1 VNLPLD
7 AFRGGVGGGEDGF
20 DPHAVPL
27 RDAATVMLVR
37 DGRSGLEVF
46 MVRRTLSAAFAGG
59 MYVFPGGAVDAADA
73 GAEVEPLCDGV
84 TDAAASGQLELPRGG
99 LAFWVAA
106 IRECFEE
113 AGVLLARSDGTGGM
127 PGDMVRFDDEEALR
141 RFEDHRRSVNAGT
154 IGLVELCRREHLR
167 LATDEIRYVSHW
179 VTPVGERRR
188 FDTRFF
194 LARAPRA
201 QEPLHDDS
209 ETIES
214 FWVSP
219 SAALGRFRAGELGMY
234 PPTVSNLEFLLD
246 HAGADDAL
254 DAAARIGIPPRIQP
268 RLRFGEDGR
277 IVGVVM
283 PWDPGFDELPF

>member
-1 VNLPLD
+1 MNVPLD
-7 AFRGGVGGGEDGF
+7 AFRGGAGGGADGF

-37 DGRSGLEVF
+37 DGHSGLEVF

-59 MYVFPGGAVDAADA
+59 MYVFPGGAVDAGDA
-73 GAEVEPLCDGV
+73 GADVEPLCDGV
-84 TDAAASGQLELPRGG
+84 TDTAASAQLELPAGG

-113 AGVLLARSDGTGGM
+113 AGVLLARRNGAGAMPDG
-127 PGDMVRFDDEEALR
+127 MVGFDGEDVQR
-141 RFEDHRRSVNAGT
+141 RFHDHRRAVHAGT
-154 IGLVELCRREHLR
+154 LGLVELCQRESLR

-194 LARAPRA
+194 LARAPQS

-219 SAALGRFRAGELGMY
+219 AAALARFRAGELGMY
-234 PPTVSNLEFLLD
+234 PPTVSNLDFLLD
-246 HAGADDAL
+246 RSGANDAL
-254 DAAARIGIPPRIQP
+254 AAAARIGIPPRIQP

-277 IVGVVM
+277 IIGVVM